1 MAEVKWIKVTTDI
14 FDDEKILLIES
25 MPDADSIIVIWFKL
39 LCLAGKQNNH
49 GVFMINDKIPYTEEM
64 FATIFR
70 RNINTVRLALK
81 TFEQFDMIEI
91 YNDTVIIPKW
101 EKHQSLDALEK
112 SREATRN
119 RVKKWREQQKLLTC
133 NCDSN
138 VTCNVT
144 DTVTDNVT
152 ETDGNGDRIRIEKE
166 NKNKNINNNGHST
179 IEQDKPVRSISA
191 KTDDFE
197 RLWELYPKKEG
208 KKEAWAAFQRSIKN
222 GTTVE
227 AIENGINAYNQHIKI
242 CCIERQYIK
251 KGSTYFK
258 QEAWN
263 DVYNDKDSEQSY
275 DIDEFEK
282 FAITFSGNTK
292 KRSGEKPPPPGKDPN
307 RGYYDKHGKWVTTSY
322 DKNACKAPWEN

>member
-1 MAEVKWIKVTTDI
+1 MICLAEVKWIKIVVDI
-14 FDDEKILLIES
+14 FDDEKIRLIES
-25 MPDADSIIVIWFKL
+25 MPDGDALLVIWIKL

-49 GVFMINDKIPYTEEM
+49 GVFMINDKLPYTDEM
-64 FATIFR
+64 FATIFN
-70 RNINTVRLALK
+70 RNISTVKLALS
-81 TFEQFDMIEI
+81 TFEKFGMIEI
-91 YNDTVIIPKW
+91 YNNTVYIPNW
-101 EKHQSLDALEK
+101 EKHQSLDALERK
-112 SREATRN
+112 REYQKEW
-119 RVKKWREQQKLLTC
+119 VKNKRAKQKLLC
-133 NCDSN
+133 SSQFDVDS
-138 VTCNVT
+138 
-144 DTVTDNVT
+144 TVDSMSTT
-152 ETDGNGDRIRIEKE
+152 Q
-166 NKNKNINNNGHST
+166 NKNKKEKENINNNNGQT
-179 IEQDKPVRSISA
+179 TVEQAEPVRSITA
-191 KTDDFE
+191 KTADFE

-208 KKEAWAAFQRSIKN
+208 KKEALAAFQRSIKN

-227 AIENGINAYNQHIKI
+227 TIENGINAYNKHIKV

-251 KGSTYFK
+251 KGSTYFR

-322 DKNACKAPWEN
+322 DMNLCKAPWEN

>member
-133 NCDSN
+133 NGDGN

-166 NKNKNINNNGHST
+166 KENKNINNNGHST
-179 IEQDKPVRSISA
+179 IEQE
-191 KTDDFE
+191 FE
-197 RLWELYPKKEG
+197 RIWEDYPRKQG
-208 KKEAWAAFQRSIKN
+208 HKEALAAFERSIKH
-222 GTTVE
+222 G
-227 AIENGINAYNQHIKI
+227 ASIEDIHKGVLRYKEHIEK
-242 CCIERQYIK
+242 CRIEKQYIK
-251 KGSTYFK
+251 QGSTYFK
-258 QEAWN
+258 QEAWQ
-263 DVYNDKDSEQSY
+263 DEYDDSATTTAEP
-275 DIDEFEK
+275 
-282 FAITFSGNTK
+282 K
-292 KRSGEKPPPPGKDPN
+292 KK
-307 RGYYDKHGKWVTTSY
+307 TSY
-322 DKNACKAPWEN
+322 DLSKVIPAIPTN

>member
-1 MAEVKWIKVTTDI
+1 VAEVKWIKVTTDI

-133 NCDSN
+133 NGDGN

-166 NKNKNINNNGHST
+166 NKNKNNNISPNAEAFERIWKQYPRREGRKDALAAFEKAIKKGTT
-179 IEQDKPVRSISA
+179 IEQ
-191 KTDDFE
+191 
-197 RLWELYPKKEG
+197 
-208 KKEAWAAFQRSIKN
+208 
-222 GTTVE
+222 
-227 AIENGINAYNQHIKI
+227 IESGIQAYCEHIKK
-242 CCIERQYIK
+242 CNIERQYIK
-251 KGSTYFK
+251 QGSTYFRG
-258 QEAWN
+258 EHWN
-263 DVYNDKDSEQSY
+263 DVYDDSATTTAEP
-275 DIDEFEK
+275 
-282 FAITFSGNTK
+282 K
-292 KRSGEKPPPPGKDPN
+292 KK
-307 RGYYDKHGKWVTTSY
+307 TSY
-322 DKNACKAPWEN
+322 DLSKVIPAIPVNR

>member
-133 NCDSN
+133 NGDGN

-166 NKNKNINNNGHST
+166 NKNKNNNNNGHST
-179 IEQDKPVRSISA
+179 IEQEFESIW
-191 KTDDFE
+191 KQ
-197 RLWELYPKKEG
+197 YPKREG
-208 KKEAWAAFQRSIKN
+208 RKDALAAFEKAIKK

-227 AIENGINAYNQHIKI
+227 QIENGIQAYCEHIKKCNI
-242 CCIERQYIK
+242 DRQYIK
-251 KGSTYFK
+251 QGSTYFRG
-258 QEAWN
+258 EHWN
-263 DVYNDKDSEQSY
+263 DVYDDSATTTAEPKKKSSY
-275 DIDEFEK
+275 DLSKVIP
-282 FAITFSGNTK
+282 AIPTN
-292 KRSGEKPPPPGKDPN
+292 
-307 RGYYDKHGKWVTTSY
+307 
-322 DKNACKAPWEN
+322 

>member
-133 NCDSN
+133 NGDSN

-166 NKNKNINNNGHST
+166 NKNKNNN
-179 IEQDKPVRSISA
+179 ISPNA
-191 KTDDFE
+191 EAFE
-197 RLWELYPKKEG
+197 RIWKQYPKREG
-208 KKEAWAAFQRSIKN
+208 RKDALAAFEKAIKK

-227 AIENGINAYNQHIKI
+227 QIENGIQAYCEHIKKCNI
-242 CCIERQYIK
+242 DRQYIK
-251 KGSTYFK
+251 QGSTYFRG
-258 QEAWN
+258 EHWN
-263 DVYNDKDSEQSY
+263 DVYDDSATTTAEPKKKASY
-275 DIDEFEK
+275 DLSKVIP
-282 FAITFSGNTK
+282 AIPTN
-292 KRSGEKPPPPGKDPN
+292 
-307 RGYYDKHGKWVTTSY
+307 
-322 DKNACKAPWEN
+322 

>member
-1 MAEVKWIKVTTDI
+1 MRMAEVRWIKIVTDI

-25 MPDADSIIVIWFKL
+25 MPDADAIITIWFKL

-49 GVFMINDKIPYTEEM
+49 GVFVINDSIPFTDEM

-70 RNINTVRLALK
+70 RKVTTVRMALEI
-81 TFEQFDMIEI
+81 FEKFGM
-91 YNDTVIIPKW
+91 VSIINGVVTIPNW
-101 EKHQSLDALEK
+101 EKHQSLDALERK
-112 SREATRN
+112 REYDRE
-119 RVKKWREQQKLLTC
+119 RQRKKREEQKLLCSSSDCQTTSRTTC
-133 NCDSN
+133 PTTN
-138 VTCNVT
+138 TT
-144 DTVTDNVT
+144 TVALQN
-152 ETDGNGDRIRIEKE
+152 RIDKKRED
-166 NKNKNINNNGHST
+166 KNINNNGHST